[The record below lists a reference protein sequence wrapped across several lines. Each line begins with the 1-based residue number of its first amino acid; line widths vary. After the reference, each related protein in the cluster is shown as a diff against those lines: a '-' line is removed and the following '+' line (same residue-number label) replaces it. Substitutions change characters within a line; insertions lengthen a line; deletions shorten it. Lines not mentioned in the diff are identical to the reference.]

1 MTGKFWKIGA
11 LVAVVSMAGAVPSE
25 ADIIFERLGGGTGNN
40 VLFSCPAGDAACAT
54 SLTNDDNLLTGTVQ
68 NTIYQTLFTA
78 NVNIE
83 PGAAG
88 QATIKEVS
96 AATVWTSLELDWLNF
111 DSTNEVVL
119 RIKPTSDD
127 TTIILSACDNL
138 DDCTWTSSPDFTGVD
153 APAGDFFR
161 LRTINDQWIT
171 SVSIAA
177 SNGSLSEVEQVRLG
191 DLRDG
196 DDVIPAP
203 EPAVMALFGM
213 GLFAVGF
220 HARRKKT
227 STQ

>member
-1 MTGKFWKIGA
+1 MTGKAWKIGA

-40 VLFSCPAGDAACAT
+40 VLFTCPAGDSACET
-54 SLTNDDNLLTGTVQ
+54 DLIDGNKTLTGTVQ

-78 NVNIE
+78 DVNIQ

-88 QATIKEVS
+88 QATIMEVDANS
-96 AATVWTSLELDWLNF
+96 IWTSLELEWLNF

-119 RIKPTSDD
+119 RIKPISDN

-138 DDCTWTSSPDFTGVD
+138 GDCSWTSSPDFTGVN

-161 LRTINDQWIT
+161 LRTANGQWIT
-171 SVSIAA
+171 SVSVNAT
-177 SNGSLSEVEQVRLG
+177 NGSLNEVEQVRLG
-191 DLRDG
+191 DLVDG

-203 EPAVMALFGM
+203 EPAVMALFGI

-220 HARRKKT
+220 QARRKKT
-227 STQ
+227 TRA